1 MEDKSFQIV
10 LRNHLAMLTPILF
23 GLPIYLV
30 AIYYLRNDYL
40 AALGLGL
47 IYFVQLFAVLYIHLT
62 YYFYNRNT
70 IIKIENGSVYYQ
82 RKDQYNEYKFSD
94 IDYIKIY
101 ADASVLTNFNFH
113 VLPFLSYH
121 YVFIKMKDGSKL
133 YLTSLLDPKIF
144 KVEEIF
150 DKSKI
155 QYESTKF
162 AIIDT
167 SE

>member
-1 MEDKSFQIV
+1 MENKSLQIV

-23 GLPIYLV
+23 GLPIYL
-30 AIYYLRNDYL
+30 ATIYYLRNDYL

-47 IYFVQLFAVLYIHLT
+47 IYIVQLLAVLYIHLT
-62 YYFYNRNT
+62 YYFYNKN
-70 IIKIENGSVYYQ
+70 IKIIIQNGFIYCINKY
-82 RKDQYNEYKFSD
+82 KNKEYKISN
-94 IDYIKIY
+94 IDHIKIY
-101 ADASVLTNFNFH
+101 GDEGIFSGFYFSFF
-113 VLPFLSYH
+113 PFISYH